1 MDNERKWEKMYSDV
15 IIEGK
20 KIKKRRT
27 IIKSLGA
34 TAFAIMLALTFVFSG
49 ESRVESMNPD
59 MTAEV
64 QTVDELEVAM
74 IASDTFFDND
84 LGVVY

>member
-15 IIEGK
+15 ITEGK

-49 ESRVESMNPD
+49 ESKVESVSPE
-59 MTAEV
+59 MTAQIE
-64 QTVDELEVAM
+64 TLDEFEVAM
-74 IASDTFFDND
+74 VASDTFFDND

>member
-15 IIEGK
+15 ITEGK

-27 IIKSLGA
+27 IIKSMGA

-49 ESRVESMNPD
+49 ESKVESVSPE
-59 MTAEV
+59 MTAQIE
-64 QTVDELEVAM
+64 TLDEFEVAM
-74 IASDTFFDND
+74 VASDTFFDND

>member
-15 IIEGK
+15 ITEGK

>member
-1 MDNERKWEKMYSDV
+1 MYSDV
-15 IIEGK
+15 ITEGK

-27 IIKSLGA
+27 IIKSMGA

-49 ESRVESMNPD
+49 ESKVESVSPE
-59 MTAEV
+59 MTAQIE
-64 QTVDELEVAM
+64 TLDEFEVAM
-74 IASDTFFDND
+74 VASDTFFDND